1 MTTHLEPELCRLKE
15 HYPLATV
22 STLLDGVV
30 LVSLGQVTVPR
41 GWSLSAATLAFVVPT
56 GYPAAQPDCFYVDE
70 VLTLAGGQVPQNS
83 GRQPLG
89 GREWTWFSWHLQSWR
104 PGRDNLVTYARFVEL
119 RMSDVR

>member
-15 HYPLATV
+15 HYPEATV
-22 STLLDGVV
+22 STLSDGVV
-30 LVSLGQVTVPR
+30 LVTLGQVTVPH
-41 GWSLSAATLAFVVPT
+41 GWSLSAPTLAFVVPA
-56 GYPAAQPDCFYVDE
+56 GYPAAQPDCFYVVE

-89 GREWTWFSWHLQSWR
+89 GRDWTWFSWHLQSWR
-104 PGRDNLVTYARFVEL
+104 PGRDNLFTYARFVEL